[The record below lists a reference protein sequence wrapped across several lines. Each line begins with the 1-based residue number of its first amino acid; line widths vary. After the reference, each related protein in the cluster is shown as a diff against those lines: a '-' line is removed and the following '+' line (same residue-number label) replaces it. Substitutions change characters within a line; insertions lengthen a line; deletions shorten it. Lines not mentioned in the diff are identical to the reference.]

1 MIIANDIIEH
11 LKKDEVVDFLDLIY
25 SSLKKGGLAL
35 IGTCNS
41 MSLLGSITIFDDFTH
56 ETGFTPNSLA
66 QIMQICNFNNIKVY
80 GECPVIHDFISA
92 IRRLI
97 WLVITSMLRAYITI
111 ERGTGRG
118 FKKYRY
124 IFEPR
129 MFAVGEKQE

>member
-11 LKKDEVVDFLDLIY
+11 LKKDEIVDFLDLIY

-80 GECPVIHDFISA
+80 GEYPVIHNFRSA
-92 IRRLI
+92 IRMIICRI
-97 WLVITSMLRAYITI
+97 ITSVLRIYTI
-111 ERGTGRG
+111 IEKGNGRD
-118 FKKYRY
+118 FRKEWY

-129 MFAVGEKQE
+129 IFAIGEKN